1 MEHHLHLSWAGT
13 LAPTPI
19 ELWFTFI
26 ASLLAS
32 GHCIGMCGGMV
43 TALGFAPGGHSPA
56 GMPTMAVMVRHLVY
70 GLSRVSTYLLIGAL
84 SGWLGSLAPFTER
97 SPWLRA
103 LPLGLAGLVMIVMGL
118 DTLGVAGFRGWQ
130 SPAWFSRL
138 QKGGA
143 TGWKPALTL
152 GILTGLLPCGL
163 HWAFQ
168 AKAFATGSVTGGLLI
183 IGAFGLGTLPALW
196 GLGWVFI
203 FVGPKIRRMFQ
214 VGAALVIVGMGILA
228 LVKGFNIVTIKQIP

>member
-1 MEHHLHLSWAGT
+1 MEHHLHLAWEGN
-13 LAPTPI
+13 LAPTPVD
-19 ELWFTFI
+19 LWFTFI

-43 TALGFAPGGHSPA
+43 AALGFAPGGHACSGRPS
-56 GMPTMAVMVRHLVY
+56 MTLMVRHLVY
-70 GLSRVSTYLLIGAL
+70 GFSRVSTYLVIGAL

-97 SPWLRA
+97 SPGLRA

-118 DTLGVAGFRGWQ
+118 DTLGVAGIRWWK
-130 SPAWFSRL
+130 SPSWFARMQGVGSE
-138 QKGGA
+138 
-143 TGWKPALTL
+143 GWKPALIL

-183 IGAFGLGTLPALW
+183 MGAFGLGTLPALW
-196 GLGWVFI
+196 GLGWI
-203 FVGPKIRRMFQ
+203 FVLIGPNMRRMLQ
-214 VGAALVIVGMGILA
+214 VGAAFVIVGMGIVA
-228 LVKGFNIVTIKQIP
+228 LVTCFNIYFSFI